1 LNHLHLW
8 GGISMAKADDKK
20 AVKDTKNDKDEKAE
34 ASDETKTAK
43 DEKKDK
49 DSQESKDESKDETK
63 GTSDT
68 ESVPA
73 SEKEDNEDEK
83 DTPEEKPELTEEEVL
98 QVLKNINGVGH
109 VMAQRIFAAGY
120 DTREKLGDLTV
131 DDLKKISGIGQ
142 VMAENIANEIGSA
155 LKTFDKPTKEKV
167 KDDEDKPGITNKAVG
182 FVKGTISKITG
193 FFKGKSPK
201 AVAKDK
207 LEPKSD
213 VGEAGKD
220 TKEAEGEPKEGLE
233 IEDPGEVKEDKDSLY
248 PEVGAPKDEPEVE
261 EVHEPVTIEASDEPE
276 QEIKSALK
284 VEEKSIKEL
293 AQNLNTKIKQRI
305 AVTETEEQSIEKQLE
320 RKEEPEIKVAAPES
334 KPEPISTEPVDTTP
348 KINLTSSSAL
358 LQWFESE
365 PELRPEAGKLL
376 FKAGYNNLEELKE
389 AVVED
394 MTLVIGISN
403 NEAQTIYKELRKI

>member
-1 LNHLHLW
+1 
-8 GGISMAKADDKK
+8 MAKADDKS
-20 AVKDTKNDKDEKAE
+20 AAKDTKTEKDEKAE
-34 ASDETKTAK
+34 ASDKAETAK
-43 DEKKDK
+43 DEKEEA
-49 DSQESKDESKDETK
+49 QESKDESKDETK
-63 GTSDT
+63 GTNDT
-68 ESVPA
+68 ESEA
-73 SEKEDNEDEK
+73 EQEKEKEK
-83 DTPEEKPELTEEEVL
+83 DTPEEKPELTEEEIL
-98 QVLKNINGVGH
+98 QVLKNVNGVGH

-120 DTREKLGDLTV
+120 DTRENFNELTV

-142 VMAENIANEIGSA
+142 VMAENIVNEIGSA
-155 LKTFDKPTKEKV
+155 LKTFDEPTKEKA
-167 KDDEDKPGITNKAVG
+167 KDDEDKPGITDKAVG

-201 AVAKDK
+201 AVAKNKTGEPSK
-207 LEPKSD
+207 LEPGSE
-213 VGEAGKD
+213 VGDAGKD
-220 TKEAEGEPKEGLE
+220 AKKADEGSLEREASEYSGEE
-233 IEDPGEVKEDKDSLY
+233 KEDKDSLY
-248 PEVGAPKDEPEVE
+248 PEVGAAKEEPEAE

-284 VEEKSIKEL
+284 DEEKSIKEL

-305 AVTETEEQSIEKQLE
+305 AVTEKEEGSIEKQLE
-320 RKEEPEIKVAAPES
+320 RKEELEIKPAVSEPTTTPES
-334 KPEPISTEPVDTTP
+334 KQEPISHEPVDTTP
-348 KINLTSSSAL
+348 KINQTSSSAL

-394 MTLVIGISN
+394 MTLVNGISN